1 VLALA
6 SPAQV
11 MHLSGR
17 DHGDEIGMDPLHSE
31 PHPADM
37 WHPKPGPHPVHTIH
51 RVGAAVCGGFLTL
64 FGGLGL
70 GHGLPF
76 FSTTGSVVLGLSSN
90 GLLAVLSVIVG
101 TVLLGSAIRGGH
113 TASTI
118 SMTLGVLFLLSG
130 LGNSLVLATPL
141 NVFAFRPTNV
151 VFSLAV
157 GAVLLVTGAYG
168 RVTGGLPLDNPYHRD
183 KPDDHPSP
191 AQEQISPQPGNR
203 AAARELAEAERA
215 YALHWADDEQIRRL
229 EIVHQYR
236 FTEHRLRA
244 WRESAQRAP
253 GQRA

>member
-1 VLALA
+1 
-6 SPAQV
+6 
-11 MHLSGR
+11 
-17 DHGDEIGMDPLHSE
+17 MDQLHSE

-51 RVGAAVCGGFLTL
+51 RVSAAVCGGFLTL

-76 FSTTGSVVLGLSSN
+76 FSTTGSIVLGLSSN

-101 TVLLGSAIRGGH
+101 TVLLASVIRGGH

-130 LGNSLVLATPL
+130 VGNSLVLATPL

-157 GAVLLVTGAYG
+157 GAVLLVAGAYG
-168 RVTGGLPLDNPYHRD
+168 RVTGGLPVDNPYHRD
-183 KPDDHPSP
+183 SPDGHPSP
-191 AQEQISPQPGNR
+191 TEEEIAQQAGDLG
-203 AAARELAEAERA
+203 AAGELAEAERA
-215 YALHWADDEQIRRL
+215 YALHFADDEQIRRL

-236 FTEHRLRA
+236 STEHRLRA
-244 WRESAQRAP
+244 WCESSQRAP
-253 GQRA
+253 

>member
-1 VLALA
+1 
-6 SPAQV
+6 
-11 MHLSGR
+11 MN
-17 DHGDEIGMDPLHSE
+17 PLHSE
-31 PHPADM
+31 PHRADI

-76 FSTTGSVVLGLSSN
+76 FSTSGSIVLGLSSN

-101 TVLLGSAIRGGH
+101 TVLLASAIRGGH

-141 NVFAFRPTNV
+141 NVFAFRPTNIL
-151 VFSLAV
+151 FSLAV

-183 KPDDHPSP
+183 IPDGQPSP
-191 AQEQISPQPGNR
+191 TQEEIVHQEHNP
-203 AAARELAEAERA
+203 AAVRELAEAERA
-215 YALHWADDEQIRRL
+215 YALHVANDEQIRRL
-229 EIVHQYR
+229 DIVHQYR
-236 FTEHRLRA
+236 STEHRLQA
-244 WRESAQRAP
+244 WCESSTRTP
-253 GQRA
+253 